1 MFSRFFPINCYY
13 LSVSLHNVF
22 FFFNFFK
29 KNFIYNTCLNITLRN
44 SICSAKLNQMH
55 AFFFSSFKLI
65 LISLIFVL
73 LGFDSLQV
81 APQLPGKMSSFAST
95 HQVPQLFWVI
105 SHFCFFLLLPWLA
118 TCHSFTLTKENQ
130 FQILFCSKA
139 PTSPSS
145 LMLLC
150 KYKFF
155 T

>member
-1 MFSRFFPINCYY
+1 MPFFF
-13 LSVSLHNVF
+13 LF
-22 FFFNFFK
+22 FFFFFP
-29 KNFIYNTCLNITLRN
+29 
-44 SICSAKLNQMH
+44 
-55 AFFFSSFKLI
+55 SSFKLI

-95 HQVPQLFWVI
+95 HRVPQLFWVTF
-105 SHFCFFLLLPWLA
+105 HFCFFWLLPWLA

-130 FQILFCSKA
+130 FQNPFCSKA

-155 T
+155 SYSQKSFYATLVVFSN